1 MEIGSR
7 GLNKLAFN
15 LGGIGNALKG
25 FIRSNPKVIGALSGA
40 AAIGMGGLG
49 VDAIITEAN
58 KDKIARA
65 IVDYA
70 IVSNPMYRQ
79 MDEAQKEEAAER
91 LEEGFDTDPVLYAQA
106 IKIYKS
112 LKGQGMFG
120 I

>member
-7 GLNKLAFN
+7 ELNKIAFSMRN
-15 LGGIGNALKG
+15 IGQAIQGFVRNNPRLTSALVGAAGIGL
-25 FIRSNPKVIGALSGA
+25 
-40 AAIGMGGLG
+40 GGLG

-70 IVSNPMYRQ
+70 IISNPMYRQ
-79 MDEAQKEEAAER
+79 MTEAQKEEAAER

-106 IKIYKS
+106 VKIYKS
-112 LKGQGMFG
+112 LKQQGMFN